1 MLQSHSLS
9 HVQDL
14 TPLGDAPL
22 LDDIG
27 LLALSIHVIIYAK
40 FYKMVCYLKF
50 YYYAK
55 PDNVLISRKCANER
69 KARILA
75 SLVRSA
81 RNSFI
86 FDKLFAHRSVIV

>member
-1 MLQSHSLS
+1 LR
-9 HVQDL
+9 
-14 TPLGDAPL
+14 PLGDAPL

-27 LLALSIHVIIYAK
+27 LLASSIHVVIYAK

-50 YYYAK
+50 YYHAK
-55 PDNVLISRKCANER
+55 PDNVLMSRKCANER

-75 SLVRSA
+75 SLVLSA